1 MDRAMMRAWD
11 RLTERGRDSCSLPSF
26 LRELSVSYDDGIMN
40 SIYLS
45 PKIFASLVALFL
57 LTSLALFTTYQ
68 SYVNPGRKIGSN
80 LQKAYEYIR
89 PHGIDSF
96 STRILSEILSHDSMG
111 TQSNIPHFHHATV
124 GYFFASYYS
133 STRCNGVKTFVESY
147 SSGVCIRTNLG
158 SMQQYCMFQG
168 DYTSYICGNFY
179 QKFLILKFQIA
190 STLIR
195 FFGLIITQIQ
205 HQDMWQWQATTLPI
219 IVLATIA
226 LLCTQ

>member
-1 MDRAMMRAWD
+1 
-11 RLTERGRDSCSLPSF
+11 
-26 LRELSVSYDDGIMN
+26 MN

-45 PKIFASLVALFL
+45 PKFFASLVILFL
-57 LTSLALFTTYQ
+57 LASLALFTTYQ
-68 SYVNPGRKIGSN
+68 SYVNYGRKTESN
-80 LQKAYEYIR
+80 LQKTYEYIR
-89 PHGIDSF
+89 PHGIDRL
-96 STRILSEILSHDSMG
+96 STAPRILSEILSHDSIG
-111 TQSNIPHFHHATV
+111 TQSNFPHFHRATV
-124 GYFFASYYS
+124 GYFFANYYS

-205 HQDMWQWQATTLPI
+205 HQDMWQ
-219 IVLATIA
+219 
-226 LLCTQ
+226 